1 MDDEAVINSYYTP
14 LNELDAEELTNR
26 WMIFNETDAFGNHL
40 ISDNYY
46 SLLNG
51 STLNYDKSTMDRIFA
66 DLIDSKVPREED
78 MVPEA
83 FSDYEDLNI
92 CNELRRQKRLVA
104 SEDTTILPIAKVA
117 KAVLRHFEANKE
129 GVVLARAAIET
140 AGAINKALVSSREWT
155 PDKMAMVKAAV
166 DVAGALDRG
175 IRFVDDLISNSEA
188 LDKALKETWVT
199 GQDIDAMYAA
209 ANAGTITTMT

>member
-1 MDDEAVINSYYTP
+1 MDKILE
-14 LNELDAEELTNR
+14 
-26 WMIFNETDAFGNHL
+26 
-40 ISDNYY
+40 
-46 SLLNG
+46 
-51 STLNYDKSTMDRIFA
+51 
-66 DLIDSKVPREED
+66 DLIDSKVPGEKD
-78 MVPEA
+78 LNPEA
-83 FSDYEDLNI
+83 FPDHEDLNI
-92 CNELRRQKRLVA
+92 HNELRRRKRSVA

-188 LDKALKETWVT
+188 LDKALKEAWETS
-199 GQDIDAMYAA
+199 QDIDAMYAA
-209 ANAGTITTMT
+209 ANAGTVTTMRRGPVPL